1 MTIAAEATKTQLREW
16 IARKSQRDPSTIDD
30 EVNLIEEGILSSL
43 DVLEF
48 ILFLESIGGK
58 TGNLRAGVF
67 QNINTIFTTF
77 FTQKKHA

>member
-1 MTIAAEATKTQLREW
+1 MTFDAEATKTKLREW
-16 IARKSQRDPSTIDD
+16 IARKSKRDASTIDD

-58 TGNLRAGVF
+58 TGRLKAGVF
-67 QNINTIFTTF
+67 KNINTIFITF
-77 FTQKKHA
+77 FTQKSHA

>member
-1 MTIAAEATKTQLREW
+1 MLRQPRHNFENGLLG
-16 IARKSQRDPSTIDD
+16 KVSEMLKTIDD

-58 TGNLRAGVF
+58 TGRLKAGVF
-67 QNINTIFTTF
+67 KNINTIFITF
-77 FTQKKHA
+77 FTQKSHA